1 MSVQTVSPTV
11 LVASDDNSLLD
22 EIVRHL
28 EEIPNWKLVTSAG
41 SSNSMLS
48 ALESHLP
55 DAVLVSDGIARE
67 LARRPRP
74 PGLGTVVVVGR
85 QETAP
90 SLKAALKLGA
100 RAFVSWPKDARQLR
114 GFVEADPAASVVRGT
129 VLGALHAV
137 WAPKGGSGA
146 SVIAAHLASCLAGK
160 TGDGCLLVDL
170 DLDHADQTAILGAEA
185 GHQGLADLMR
195 MADEFSKSLVD
206 SVAWEHPD
214 GFRAILS
221 PGAPGEGD
229 LVKGSEVARAVT
241 LVRET
246 AGQVIADLPSGMNEV
261 AFSVLEEASRIIVVV
276 TPDLLCL
283 RRAQQALKRL
293 RAAGLDE
300 SAICLVVNQSTKS
313 GVSNRDVSAILGLG
327 VAAEVKADASVY
339 QAANRGQ
346 LSPAGRRMLTKLARG
361 LAGADTAKP
370 GFRAR
375 ARS

>member
-28 EEIPNWKLVTSAG
+28 EETPNWKLVTSAG
-41 SSNSMLS
+41 SSSSMLA

-85 QETAP
+85 QETAS
-90 SLKAALKLGA
+90 SLKAALKIGA
-100 RAFVSWPKDARQLR
+100 RGFVSWPKDARQLR
-114 GFVEADPAASVVRGT
+114 SFVETDPAASVARGT

-160 TGDGCLLVDL
+160 AGDGCLLVDL
-170 DLDHADQTAILGAEA
+170 DLDHADQTAILGAES

-206 SVAWEHPD
+206 SVAWEHPE

-221 PGAPGEGD
+221 PGIPGEGE
-229 LVKGSEVARAVT
+229 LVKGQDVARVVA

-246 AGQVIADLPSGMNEV
+246 AGQIIADLPSGTNEV
-261 AFSVLEEASRIIVVV
+261 ALSVLEEASRIILVV

-283 RRAQQALKRL
+283 RRAQQALKTL
-293 RAAGLDE
+293 GSAGLDE
-300 SAICLVVNQSTKS
+300 SAISLVVNQSTNS
-313 GVSNRDVSAILGLG
+313 GVSKRDVSAIVGLE

-346 LSPAGRRMLTKLARG
+346 LSPTGRKMLAKLARE
-361 LAGADTAKP
+361 LAGAGSAKP
-370 GFRAR
+370 GFRR
-375 ARS
+375 RSRS